1 MLPFINGAELK
12 QLLPY
17 PKLIEA
23 LREAFA
29 QVIHAPLRHSHRIA
43 ENGPTSLLI
52 MPVWQ
57 ESKHLGLK
65 VVTVAPENRKQG
77 IPTVHA
83 LFILMDTNTG
93 VPLALMDGEQLT
105 LRRTAAAS
113 ALASDY
119 LSRHDSHHLL
129 LVGSGRLAPHMAIA
143 HCINR
148 PIQQVSVW
156 GRNSHNVAEAMK
168 ALREEGLPDHI
179 TIAQA
184 SELSTAVKQADII
197 CSATTSKEPLIH
209 HEWVKPG
216 THIDLVGG
224 FRPDMREADDALIR
238 HAQLF
243 VDTFEGT
250 LAEAGDVIQPMQQGL
265 ITRDALRAELA
276 DLTTHRHPGRMN
288 NEEITLFKSV
298 GTAIEDLCA
307 ATLAWN
313 SDVSKHSLVISAN
326 PAKE

>member
-1 MLPFINGAELK
+1 MLPFINGTELK

-17 PKLIEA
+17 PTLIQS
-23 LREAFA
+23 LREAFTQA
-29 QVIHAPLRHSHRIA
+29 IHAPLRHSHRIS
-43 ENGPTSLLI
+43 EIGPTSLLI

-57 ESKHLGLK
+57 TSKHLGLK
-65 VVTVAPENRKQG
+65 VVTVAPENRTQG

-83 LFILMDTNTG
+83 LFILMNTDTG
-93 VPLALMDGEQLT
+93 EPLALMDGEQLT

-143 HCINR
+143 HCTVR
-148 PIQQVSVW
+148 PIQQVTVW
-156 GRNSHNVAEAMK
+156 GRHSHSVTQAIK
-168 ALREEGLPDHI
+168 TLREEGLPDHI
-179 TIAQA
+179 VIVQA
-184 SELSTAVKQADII
+184 NDLPTAVKHADII
-197 CSATTSKEPLIH
+197 CTATTSKQPLIY

-216 THIDLVGG
+216 THLDLVGG

-238 HAQLF
+238 HARLF

-250 LAEAGDVIQPMQQGL
+250 LAEAGDFIQPMQQGL
-265 ITRDALRAELA
+265 ITRDALCAELA
-276 DLTTHRHPGRMN
+276 DLSTQRHLGRMTTH
-288 NEEITLFKSV
+288 EITLFKSV

-313 SDVSKHSLVISAN
+313 SHVSKHSPTISVN